1 MIPEQTE
8 AVKMIKGILAAIVL
22 SFGVSLIF
30 GKEYIPWLK
39 NHGFTQ
45 PVKDEVAD
53 KIYNKQEDK
62 TDE

>member
-1 MIPEQTE
+1 
-8 AVKMIKGILAAIVL
+8 MIKGILAAIVL